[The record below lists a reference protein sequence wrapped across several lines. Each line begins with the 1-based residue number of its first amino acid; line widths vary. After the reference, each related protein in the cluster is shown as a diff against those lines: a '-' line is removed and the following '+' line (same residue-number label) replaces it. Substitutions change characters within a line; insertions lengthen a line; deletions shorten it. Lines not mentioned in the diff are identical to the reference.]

1 MVPLLRR
8 LLRRLLLRVLAT
20 PFAPDIEPDDPWPKP
35 SKPKG
40 VLVRRR
46 LLLIRRLMGETPEPP
61 PRRAQRALQEA
72 STQVV
77 DTSPGSRT
85 LLDSGAQVRVKR
97 WGFDP

>member
-1 MVPLLRR
+1 MLQILR
-8 LLRRLLLRVLAT
+8 LLRLLALSVLAI
-20 PFAPDIEPDDPWPKP
+20 PDVDPDPLWPKP

-40 VLVRRR
+40 VLLRRR
-46 LLLIRRLMGETPEPP
+46 MLLIRRLVGETPQKP
-61 PRRAQRALQEA
+61 PRRAQRSLQEA